1 MAPECAL
8 TTSATARWKIQPSTW
23 CVHQALGG
31 RLEEVSSEGQ
41 TDIVS
46 GGSLRAR
53 YRRFTMEVA
62 RPLSARRE
70 DYDESEYDELL
81 AHPRRSLRS
90 RVEGDYD
97 ESELLACFDDPTF
110 RYIDCLWV
118 AVWGKRPAG

>member
-1 MAPECAL
+1 MDAFVG
-8 TTSATARWKIQPSTW
+8 RR
-23 CVHQALGG
+23 VHDVLGG
-31 RLEEVSSEGQ
+31 SLEEVSSEGL

-70 DYDESEYDELL
+70 DYDESEYDGLL
-81 AHPRRSLRS
+81 
-90 RVEGDYD
+90 D
-97 ESELLACFDDPTF
+97 CFDDPTF

-118 AVWGKRPAG
+118 AVWGRRPGG